1 MGKDI
6 YDGSNTNNKSEE
18 HNEEKDPTNGSN
30 KEHTKE
36 EKVTGTAAPPI
47 TTSAPRH
54 GWPATPPVRYQ
65 GGRAA
70 TPAGRALERGPLP
83 DPTALPTIRY
93 WWTGEWER
101 RGDPE
106 ADER

>member
-1 MGKDI
+1 MG
-6 YDGSNTNNKSEE
+6 NTRSTIKRR
-18 HNEEKDPTNGSN
+18 KIQ
-30 KEHTKE
+30 
-36 EKVTGTAAPPI
+36 AQQCPPI

-106 ADER
+106 AGER